1 MIKVRSLFPILTSH
15 PELVYLDSANTTL
28 KSDLLLKALA
38 KYYHHHLTNVGRSG
52 TDWSTWVTKQYQLA
66 HQDAGELVGA
76 KSDNIIFTYSSTY
89 AINMVRYGIQH
100 TLHPGDI
107 ILLTLHEHNS
117 NLLPW
122 LALAK
127 QTGTQVKYMEE
138 LPLSDLSRVKLFS
151 YSLVS
156 NLTGEVYDYHN
167 LTTQIRKQGG
177 LVLVDATQAV
187 PHLDVNIDQLNCNI
201 LVYSAHKVYGM
212 TGLGVLYIAD
222 DQIQSLTPMVYGSQ
236 TFSHIDRSDYELL
249 SSAER
254 FEPGTPNI
262 EGALGLRVGL
272 QLLKAFRH
280 QEEALGEYFLDQLR
294 QHQLDRFLIGS
305 TDPTT
310 RHVPIFSLAHPTVHP
325 HDIAMLLESQQII
338 VRAGKS
344 CADIPAQHLGEAR
357 GVIRASLGIYNT
369 QQDIDRFITGYKQ
382 AINQLGG

>member
-1 MIKVRSLFPILTSH
+1 MTKVRSLFPILTSH

-52 TDWSTWVTKQYQLA
+52 TDWSTWVTRQYQLA
-66 HQDAGELVGA
+66 HQDAGELIGA
-76 KSDNIIFTYSSTY
+76 KSDNIVFTYSSTY
-89 AINMVRYGIQH
+89 AINMVRHGIQH
-100 TLHPGDI
+100 ALHPGDI

-127 QTGTQVKYMEE
+127 QTGARVKYMEE

-156 NLTGEVYDYHN
+156 NLTGKVYDYHN

-187 PHLDVNIDQLNCNI
+187 PHLDVNIDQLNCDF

-222 DQIQSLTPMVYGSQ
+222 DQIQSLIPMVYGSQ
-236 TFSHIDRSDYELL
+236 TFSRIDRSDYELL

-382 AINQLGG
+382 AINRLGG

>member
-1 MIKVRSLFPILTSH
+1 MTKVRSLFPILTSH

-38 KYYHHHLTNVGRSG
+38 KYYHHHLTNIGRSS
-52 TDWSTWVTKQYQLA
+52 TDWSTWVTRQYQLA
-66 HQDAGELVGA
+66 HQDAGELIGV
-76 KSDNIIFTYSSTY
+76 KSDNIVFTYSSTY

-100 TLHPGDI
+100 ALHPGDI

-127 QTGTQVKYMEE
+127 QTGARVKYMEE

-151 YSLVS
+151 YSLAS

-177 LVLVDATQAV
+177 LVLVDATQAI
-187 PHLDVNIDQLNCNI
+187 PHLDVNIDQLNCDF

-272 QLLKAFRH
+272 QLLRAFRH

-294 QHQLDRFLIGS
+294 QHQLDRFLIGPANP
-305 TDPTT
+305 DT
-310 RHVPIFSLAHPTVHP
+310 RRIPIFSLAHPTVHP
-325 HDIAMLLESQQII
+325 HDIAMLLESQQIV

>member
-52 TDWSTWVTKQYQLA
+52 TDWSTWVTRQYQLA
-66 HQDAGELVGA
+66 HQDAGELIGA
-76 KSDNIIFTYSSTY
+76 KSDNIVFTYSSTY

-107 ILLTLHEHNS
+107 ILLTLREHNS

-127 QTGTQVKYMEE
+127 QTGARVKYMEE
-138 LPLSDLSRVKLFS
+138 LLLSDLSRVKLFS
-151 YSLVS
+151 YSLAS
-156 NLTGEVYDYHN
+156 NLTGEIYDYHN

-177 LVLVDATQAV
+177 LVLVDATQAA
-187 PHLDVNIDQLNCNI
+187 PHLDVSVDRLNCDF

-222 DQIQSLTPMVYGSQ
+222 GQIQSLIPMVYGSQ

-272 QLLKAFRH
+272 QLLKAFRR

-294 QHQLDRFLIGS
+294 QHRLDRFLIS
-305 TDPTT
+305 PTDPAT

-382 AINQLGG
+382 AINQLGD

>member
-52 TDWSTWVTKQYQLA
+52 TDWSTWVTRQYQLA
-66 HQDAGELVGA
+66 HQDAGELIGV
-76 KSDNIIFTYSSTY
+76 KSDNIVFTYSSTY
-89 AINMVRYGIQH
+89 AINMVRHGIQH
-100 TLHPGDI
+100 TIHPGDI

-127 QTGTQVKYMEE
+127 QTGAQVKYMEE
-138 LPLSDLSRVKLFS
+138 LPLSDLPMVKLLS

-187 PHLDVNIDQLNCNI
+187 PHLDVSVDQLNCDF

-222 DQIQSLTPMVYGSQ
+222 GQIQSLIPMVYGSQ
-236 TFSHIDRSDYELL
+236 TFSHIDRSDYDLL

-294 QHQLDRFLIGS
+294 QHQLDQLLICS

-382 AINQLGG
+382 AINRLGG

>member
-52 TDWSTWVTKQYQLA
+52 TDWSTWVTRQYQLA
-66 HQDAGELVGA
+66 HQDAGELIGA
-76 KSDNIIFTYSSTY
+76 KSDNIVFTYSSTY
-89 AINMVRYGIQH
+89 AINMVRHGIQH

-127 QTGTQVKYMEE
+127 QTGARVKYMEE

-156 NLTGEVYDYHN
+156 NLTGEIYDYHN

-177 LVLVDATQAV
+177 LVLIDATQAV
-187 PHLDVNIDQLNCNI
+187 PHLDTSVDRLNCDF

-212 TGLGVLYIAD
+212 TGLGVLYIDD
-222 DQIQSLTPMVYGSQ
+222 DQIQSLAPMVYGSQ
-236 TFSHIDRSDYELL
+236 TFSRIDRSDYELL

-272 QLLKAFRH
+272 QLLKAFRR

-294 QHQLDRFLIGS
+294 QHQLDRFLIGPD
-305 TDPTT
+305 DPDT
-310 RHVPIFSLAHPTVHP
+310 RHVSIFSLAHPTVHP

>member
-52 TDWSTWVTKQYQLA
+52 TDWSTWVTRQYQLA
-66 HQDAGELVGA
+66 HQDAGELIGA

-127 QTGTQVKYMEE
+127 QTGARVKYMEE

-156 NLTGEVYDYHN
+156 NLTGEIYDYHN

-187 PHLDVNIDQLNCNI
+187 PHLDVSVDRLNCDF

-222 DQIQSLTPMVYGSQ
+222 DQIQSLIPMVYGSQ
-236 TFSHIDRSDYELL
+236 TFSHIDRSNYELL
-249 SSAER
+249 SSAEQ

-272 QLLKAFRH
+272 QLLKAFRR
-280 QEEALGEYFLDQLR
+280 QEEALGEHFLDQLR
-294 QHQLDRFLIGS
+294 QHQLDQFLIGS

-382 AINQLGG
+382 ALNRLGG

>member
-52 TDWSTWVTKQYQLA
+52 TDWSTWVTRQYQLA
-66 HQDAGELVGA
+66 HQDAGELIGV
-76 KSDNIIFTYSSTY
+76 KSDNIVFTYSSTY
-89 AINMVRYGIQH
+89 AINMVRHGIQH

-127 QTGTQVKYMEE
+127 QTGARVKYMEE

-151 YSLVS
+151 YSLAS
-156 NLTGEVYDYHN
+156 NLTGEIYDYHN

-187 PHLDVNIDQLNCNI
+187 PHLDVSVDRLNCDF

-272 QLLKAFRH
+272 QLLKAFRR
-280 QEEALGEYFLDQLR
+280 QEEALGEYFLSQLR

-305 TDPTT
+305 INPTT

-382 AINQLGG
+382 ALNRLGG

>member
-1 MIKVRSLFPILTSH
+1 MIKVRSLFPILASH

-52 TDWSTWVTKQYQLA
+52 TDWSTWVTRQYQLA
-66 HQDAGELVGA
+66 HQDAGELIGV
-76 KSDNIIFTYSSTY
+76 KSDNIVFTYSSTY
-89 AINMVRYGIQH
+89 AINMVRHGIQH
-100 TLHPGDI
+100 TIHPGDI

-127 QTGTQVKYMEE
+127 QTGAQVKYMEE

-156 NLTGEVYDYHN
+156 NLTGEIYDYHN

-187 PHLDVNIDQLNCNI
+187 PHLDVSVDRLNCDF

-222 DQIQSLTPMVYGSQ
+222 GQIQSLIPMVYGSQ

-272 QLLKAFRH
+272 QLLKAFRR

-294 QHQLDRFLIGS
+294 QHRLDRFLIS
-305 TDPTT
+305 PTDPAT

-382 AINQLGG
+382 AINQLGD

>member
-38 KYYHHHLTNVGRSG
+38 KYYHHHLTNVGRSS
-52 TDWSTWVTKQYQLA
+52 TDWSTWVTRQYQLA
-66 HQDAGELVGA
+66 HQDAGELIGA
-76 KSDNIIFTYSSTY
+76 KSDNIVFTYSSTY

-127 QTGTQVKYMEE
+127 QTGARVKYMEE

-177 LVLVDATQAV
+177 LILVDATQAV
-187 PHLDVNIDQLNCNI
+187 PHLDVSVDRLDCDF

-212 TGLGVLYIAD
+212 TGLGVLYVAD

-236 TFSHIDRSDYELL
+236 TFSRIGRSDYELL

-272 QLLKAFRH
+272 QLLRAFRR
-280 QEEALGEYFLDQLR
+280 QEEALGEYFLSQLR
-294 QHQLDRFLIGS
+294 QHQLDQFLIGS
-305 TDPTT
+305 TDPTA

-325 HDIAMLLESQQII
+325 HDIAMLLESQQIV

-382 AINQLGG
+382 ALNRLGG

>member
-1 MIKVRSLFPILTSH
+1 MTKVRSLFPILTSH

-52 TDWSTWVTKQYQLA
+52 TDWSTWVTRQYQLA
-66 HQDAGELVGA
+66 HQDAGKLIGA
-76 KSDNIIFTYSSTY
+76 KSDNIVFTYSSTY
-89 AINMVRYGIQH
+89 AINMVRYGVQH
-100 TLHPGDI
+100 ALHPGDI

-127 QTGTQVKYMEE
+127 QTGARVKYMEE

-151 YSLVS
+151 YSLAS

-167 LTTQIRKQGG
+167 LTTQIRKQGS

-187 PHLDVNIDQLNCNI
+187 PHLDVSVDRLNCDF

-222 DQIQSLTPMVYGSQ
+222 DQIQSLIPMVYGSQ

-294 QHQLDRFLIGS
+294 QHQLDRFLIGPD
-305 TDPTT
+305 DPDT

-382 AINQLGG
+382 AINRLGG

>member
-28 KSDLLLKALA
+28 KSDLLLKALT

-52 TDWSTWVTKQYQLA
+52 TDWSTWVTRQYQLA
-66 HQDAGELVGA
+66 HQDAGELIGA
-76 KSDNIIFTYSSTY
+76 KSDNIVFTYSSTY

-100 TLHPGDI
+100 ALHPGDI

-127 QTGTQVKYMEE
+127 QTGARVKYMEE

-151 YSLVS
+151 YSLAS
-156 NLTGEVYDYHN
+156 NLTGEIYDYHN

-177 LVLVDATQAV
+177 LVLVDATQAA
-187 PHLDVNIDQLNCNI
+187 PHLDVSIDRLNCDF

-236 TFSHIDRSDYELL
+236 TFSRINRSDYELL

-280 QEEALGEYFLDQLR
+280 REEALGEYFLDQLR
-294 QHQLDRFLIGS
+294 QCQLDRLLIGP

-310 RHVPIFSLAHPTVHP
+310 QHVPIFSLAHPTVHP

>member
-1 MIKVRSLFPILTSH
+1 MTKVRSLFPILTSH

-52 TDWSTWVTKQYQLA
+52 TDWSTWVTRQYQLA
-66 HQDAGELVGA
+66 HQDAGELIGV
-76 KSDNIIFTYSSTY
+76 KSDNIVFTYSSTY
-89 AINMVRYGIQH
+89 AINMVRHGIQH
-100 TLHPGDI
+100 NLHPGDI

-127 QTGTQVKYMEE
+127 QTGARVKYMEE

-151 YSLVS
+151 YSLAS

-177 LVLVDATQAV
+177 LVLVDATQAA
-187 PHLDVNIDQLNCNI
+187 PHLDVNIDQLNCDF

-222 DQIQSLTPMVYGSQ
+222 DQIQSLIPMVYGSQ
-236 TFSHIDRSDYELL
+236 TFSYIDRSDYDLL

-280 QEEALGEYFLDQLR
+280 QEEALGEYFLSQLR

-382 AINQLGG
+382 AINRLGG

>member
-1 MIKVRSLFPILTSH
+1 MIEVRSLFPILTSH

-38 KYYHHHLTNVGRSG
+38 KYYHHHLTNVGRSS
-52 TDWSTWVTKQYQLA
+52 TDWSTWVTRQYQLA
-66 HQDAGELVGA
+66 HQDAGELIGV
-76 KSDNIIFTYSSTY
+76 KSDNIVFTYSSTY

-127 QTGTQVKYMEE
+127 QTGAQVKYMEE
-138 LPLSDLSRVKLFS
+138 LPLSDLPMVKLFS

-187 PHLDVNIDQLNCNI
+187 PHLDVSIDRLNCDF

-222 DQIQSLTPMVYGSQ
+222 DQLQSLAPMVYGSQ

-249 SSAER
+249 SSADR

-272 QLLKAFRH
+272 QLLRAFRH
-280 QEEALGEYFLDQLR
+280 REEALGEYFLDQLR
-294 QHQLDRFLIGS
+294 QHRLDRFLIGS
-305 TDPTT
+305 TDPAA

-325 HDIAMLLESQQII
+325 HDIAMLLESRQII

-344 CADIPAQHLGEAR
+344 CADIPAQHLGETR

-369 QQDIDRFITGYKQ
+369 QQDIDSFITGYEQ
-382 AINQLGG
+382 ALNRLGG

>member
-1 MIKVRSLFPILTSH
+1 MIKVRSLFPILTSY

-52 TDWSTWVTKQYQLA
+52 TDWSTWVTRQYQLA
-66 HQDAGELVGA
+66 HQDAGELIGA
-76 KSDNIIFTYSSTY
+76 KSDNIVFTYSSTY

-100 TLHPGDI
+100 ALHPGDI

-187 PHLDVNIDQLNCNI
+187 PHLDVSVDRLNCDF

-222 DQIQSLTPMVYGSQ
+222 DQIQSLAPMVYGSQ
-236 TFSHIDRSDYELL
+236 TFSHIDRSNYELL

-272 QLLKAFRH
+272 QLLRAFRH

-310 RHVPIFSLAHPTVHP
+310 RHVPIFSLAHPTIHP

-369 QQDIDRFITGYKQ
+369 QQDIDRFIAGYKQ

>member
-1 MIKVRSLFPILTSH
+1 MTKVRSLFPILTSH

-52 TDWSTWVTKQYQLA
+52 TDWSTWVTRQYQLA
-66 HQDAGELVGA
+66 HQDAGELIGA
-76 KSDNIIFTYSSTY
+76 KSDNIVFTYSSTY

-100 TLHPGDI
+100 TFHPGDI

-127 QTGTQVKYMEE
+127 QTGAQVKYMEE

-151 YSLVS
+151 YSLAS

-177 LVLVDATQAV
+177 LVLVDATQAA
-187 PHLDVNIDQLNCNI
+187 PHLDVNIDQLNCDF

-236 TFSHIDRSDYELL
+236 TFSRIDRSDYELL

-305 TDPTT
+305 TDLTT

-369 QQDIDRFITGYKQ
+369 QQDIDRFITGYEQ
-382 AINQLGG
+382 ALNRLGG

>member
-15 PELVYLDSANTTL
+15 PELVYLDSANTAL

-52 TDWSTWVTKQYQLA
+52 TDWSTWVTRQYQLA
-66 HQDAGELVGA
+66 HQDAGELIGV
-76 KSDNIIFTYSSTY
+76 KSDNIVFTYSSTY
-89 AINMVRYGIQH
+89 AINMVRYGIRH
-100 TLHPGDI
+100 ALHPGDI

-127 QTGTQVKYMEE
+127 QTGARVKYMEE

-151 YSLVS
+151 YSLAS
-156 NLTGEVYDYHN
+156 NLTGEIYDYHN

-187 PHLDVNIDQLNCNI
+187 PHLDVNIDQLNCDF

-236 TFSHIDRSDYELL
+236 TFSHIDRSNYELL

-272 QLLKAFRH
+272 QLLKAFRR

-305 TDPTT
+305 INPTT

-382 AINQLGG
+382 AINRLGG

>member
-1 MIKVRSLFPILTSH
+1 MTKVRSLFPILASH

-52 TDWSTWVTKQYQLA
+52 TDWSTWVTRQYQLA
-66 HQDAGELVGA
+66 HQDAGELIGA
-76 KSDNIIFTYSSTY
+76 KSDNIVFTYSSTY
-89 AINMVRYGIQH
+89 AINMVRHGIQH
-100 TLHPGDI
+100 ALHPGDI

-127 QTGTQVKYMEE
+127 QTGAQVKYMEE

-151 YSLVS
+151 YSLAS

-167 LTTQIRKQGG
+167 LATQIRKQGG
-177 LVLVDATQAV
+177 LVLVDTTQAV
-187 PHLDVNIDQLNCNI
+187 PHLDVSIDQLSCDF

-222 DQIQSLTPMVYGSQ
+222 DQIQSLIPMVYGSQ
-236 TFSHIDRSDYELL
+236 TFSRIDRSDYELL
-249 SSAER
+249 SSARR

-280 QEEALGEYFLDQLR
+280 QEEALGEYFLSQLR
-294 QHQLDRFLIGS
+294 QHRLDRFLIGP

-382 AINQLGG
+382 AINRLGG

>member
-1 MIKVRSLFPILTSH
+1 MIKVRSLFPILTSY

-52 TDWSTWVTKQYQLA
+52 TDWSTWVTRQYQLA
-66 HQDAGELVGA
+66 HQDAGELIGA
-76 KSDNIIFTYSSTY
+76 KSDNIVFTYSSTY

-100 TLHPGDI
+100 ALHPGDI

-187 PHLDVNIDQLNCNI
+187 PHLDVSIDRLNCNF

-222 DQIQSLTPMVYGSQ
+222 DQLQSLIPMVYGSQ
-236 TFSHIDRSDYELL
+236 TFSYIDRSDYELL
-249 SSAER
+249 PSAER

-294 QHQLDRFLIGS
+294 QHRLDRFLIGP

>member
-52 TDWSTWVTKQYQLA
+52 TDWSTWVTRQYQLA
-66 HQDAGELVGA
+66 HQDAGGLIGV
-76 KSDNIIFTYSSTY
+76 KSDNIVFTYSSTY

-100 TLHPGDI
+100 ALHPGDI

-127 QTGTQVKYMEE
+127 QTGARVKYMEE
-138 LPLSDLSRVKLFS
+138 LPLSDLSKVKLFS

-156 NLTGEVYDYHN
+156 NLTGEIYDYHN

-187 PHLDVNIDQLNCNI
+187 PHLDVNIDQLNCDF

-222 DQIQSLTPMVYGSQ
+222 DQIQSLIPMVYGSQ

-272 QLLKAFRH
+272 QLLKVFRR

-294 QHQLDRFLIGS
+294 QHQLDQFLIGP
-305 TDPTT
+305 TDPAT

-382 AINQLGG
+382 TINRLGG

>member
-1 MIKVRSLFPILTSH
+1 MTKVRSLFPILTGH

-38 KYYHHHLTNVGRSG
+38 KYYHHHLTNVGRSS
-52 TDWSTWVTKQYQLA
+52 TDWSTWVTRQYQLA
-66 HQDAGELVGA
+66 HQDAGGLIGA
-76 KSDNIIFTYSSTY
+76 KSDNIVFTYSSTY
-89 AINMVRYGIQH
+89 AINMVRHGIQH

-151 YSLVS
+151 YSLAS

-187 PHLDVNIDQLNCNI
+187 PHLDVSVDQLNCDF

-222 DQIQSLTPMVYGSQ
+222 DRLQSLTPMVYGSQ

-272 QLLKAFRH
+272 QLLKAFRR

-294 QHQLDRFLIGS
+294 QHQLDQFLIGS

-369 QQDIDRFITGYKQ
+369 QQDIDRFVTGYEQ
-382 AINQLGG
+382 ALNRLGG

>member
-1 MIKVRSLFPILTSH
+1 MIKVRSLFPILASH

-52 TDWSTWVTKQYQLA
+52 TDWSTWVTRQYQLA
-66 HQDAGELVGA
+66 HQDAGELIGV
-76 KSDNIIFTYSSTY
+76 KSDNIVFTYSSTY

-100 TLHPGDI
+100 ALHPGDI

-127 QTGTQVKYMEE
+127 QTGARVKYMEE

-187 PHLDVNIDQLNCNI
+187 PHLDVSVDQLNCDF

-222 DQIQSLTPMVYGSQ
+222 DQLQSLAPMVYGSQ
-236 TFSHIDRSDYELL
+236 TFSHIDRSNYDLL
-249 SSAER
+249 SSAGR

-272 QLLKAFRH
+272 QLLKAFRR

-294 QHQLDRFLIGS
+294 QCQLDRLLIGP
-305 TDPTT
+305 TDPTI

-369 QQDIDRFITGYKQ
+369 RQDIDRFITGYKQ
-382 AINQLGG
+382 ALNRLGG

>member
-1 MIKVRSLFPILTSH
+1 MTKVRSLFPILTDH

-38 KYYHHHLTNVGRSG
+38 KYYHHHLTNIGRSS
-52 TDWSTWVTKQYQLA
+52 TDWSTWVTRQYQLA
-66 HQDAGELVGA
+66 HQDAGELIGA
-76 KSDNIIFTYSSTY
+76 KSDNIVFTYSSTY

-156 NLTGEVYDYHN
+156 NLTGEIYDYHN

-187 PHLDVNIDQLNCNI
+187 PHLDVSVDRLNCDF

-222 DQIQSLTPMVYGSQ
+222 GQIQSLIPMVYGSQ
-236 TFSHIDRSDYELL
+236 TFSHIDRSNYELL

-272 QLLKAFRH
+272 QLLKAFRR

-310 RHVPIFSLAHPTVHP
+310 RRIPILSLAHPTVHP

-382 AINQLGG
+382 AINRLGG

>member
-1 MIKVRSLFPILTSH
+1 MTKVRSLFPILTSH

-52 TDWSTWVTKQYQLA
+52 TDWSTWVTRQYQLA
-66 HQDAGELVGA
+66 HQDAGELIGV
-76 KSDNIIFTYSSTY
+76 KSDNIVFTYSSTY

-100 TLHPGDI
+100 ALHPGDI

-127 QTGTQVKYMEE
+127 QTGARVKYMEE

-151 YSLVS
+151 YSLAS
-156 NLTGEVYDYHN
+156 NLTGEIYDYHN

-187 PHLDVNIDQLNCNI
+187 PHLDVSVDRLNCNF

-222 DQIQSLTPMVYGSQ
+222 DQIQSLVPMVYGSQ
-236 TFSHIDRSDYELL
+236 TFSHINRSDYELL

-272 QLLKAFRH
+272 QLLKAFRR
-280 QEEALGEYFLDQLR
+280 QEEALGEYFLDQLQ
-294 QHQLDRFLIGS
+294 QHQLDRFLIS
-305 TDPTT
+305 PTDPAT

-382 AINQLGG
+382 AINRLGG

>member
-52 TDWSTWVTKQYQLA
+52 TDWSTWVTRQYQLA
-66 HQDAGELVGA
+66 HQDAGELIGA
-76 KSDNIIFTYSSTY
+76 KSDSIIFTYSSTY
-89 AINMVRYGIQH
+89 AINMVRHGIQH

-127 QTGTQVKYMEE
+127 QTGARVKYMEE

-167 LTTQIRKQGG
+167 LTAQIRKQGG

-187 PHLDVNIDQLNCNI
+187 PHLDVSIDRLNCDF

-222 DQIQSLTPMVYGSQ
+222 DQIQSLVPMVYGSQ
-236 TFSHIDRSDYELL
+236 TFSHINRSDYELL

-280 QEEALGEYFLDQLR
+280 REEALGEYFLDQLR
-294 QHQLDRFLIGS
+294 QHQLDRFLIGPD
-305 TDPTT
+305 DPDT

-369 QQDIDRFITGYKQ
+369 RQDIDRFITGYKQ

>member
-1 MIKVRSLFPILTSH
+1 MTKVRSLFPILASH

-52 TDWSTWVTKQYQLA
+52 TDWSTWVTGQYQLA
-66 HQDAGELVGA
+66 HQDAGGLIGA
-76 KSDNIIFTYSSTY
+76 KSDNIVFTYSSTY
-89 AINMVRYGIQH
+89 AINMVRHGIQH

-107 ILLTLHEHNS
+107 VLLTLHEHNS

-127 QTGTQVKYMEE
+127 QTGAQVKYMEE

-151 YSLVS
+151 YSLAS
-156 NLTGEVYDYHN
+156 NLTGEIYDYHN
-167 LTTQIRKQGG
+167 LATQIRKQGG

-187 PHLDVNIDQLNCNI
+187 PHLDVSIDQLNCDF

-222 DQIQSLTPMVYGSQ
+222 DQIQSLIPMVYGSQ
-236 TFSHIDRSDYELL
+236 TFSRIDRSDYELL
-249 SSAER
+249 SSARR

-272 QLLKAFRH
+272 QLLKAFRR

-294 QHQLDRFLIGS
+294 QHQLDRFLIGP
-305 TDPTT
+305 TDPDT
-310 RHVPIFSLAHPTVHP
+310 RRVPIFSLAHPTIHP

-369 QQDIDRFITGYKQ
+369 QQDIDCFITGYKQ
-382 AINQLGG
+382 AINRLGG

>member
-52 TDWSTWVTKQYQLA
+52 TDWSTWVTRQYQLA
-66 HQDAGELVGA
+66 HQDAGELIGV
-76 KSDNIIFTYSSTY
+76 KSDNIVFTYSSTY
-89 AINMVRYGIQH
+89 AINMVRHGIQH
-100 TLHPGDI
+100 TIHPGDI

-127 QTGTQVKYMEE
+127 QTGAQVKYMEE

-187 PHLDVNIDQLNCNI
+187 PHLDVNIDQLNCDF

-212 TGLGVLYIAD
+212 TGLGVLYIAN
-222 DQIQSLTPMVYGSQ
+222 DQLQSLVPMVYGSQ

-249 SSAER
+249 LSAER

-272 QLLKAFRH
+272 QLLKAFRR

-294 QHQLDRFLIGS
+294 QHQLDRFLIGPD
-305 TDPTT
+305 DPDT

-357 GVIRASLGIYNT
+357 GVIRASLGIYNA

-382 AINQLGG
+382 AINRLGG

>member
-1 MIKVRSLFPILTSH
+1 MTKVRSLFPILTSH

-52 TDWSTWVTKQYQLA
+52 TDWSTWVTRQYQLA
-66 HQDAGELVGA
+66 HQDAGELIGA
-76 KSDNIIFTYSSTY
+76 KSDNIVFTYSSTY
-89 AINMVRYGIQH
+89 AINMVRHGIQH

-127 QTGTQVKYMEE
+127 QTGARVKYMEE
-138 LPLSDLSRVKLFS
+138 LPLSDLPMVKLLS

-187 PHLDVNIDQLNCNI
+187 PHLDVNIDQLNCNF

-236 TFSHIDRSDYELL
+236 TFSHINRSDYELL

-294 QHQLDRFLIGS
+294 QHQLDRFLIGPD
-305 TDPTT
+305 DPTT

>member
-38 KYYHHHLTNVGRSG
+38 KYYHHHLTNVGRSS
-52 TDWSTWVTKQYQLA
+52 TDWSTWVTRQYQLA
-66 HQDAGELVGA
+66 HQDAGELIRA
-76 KSDNIIFTYSSTY
+76 KSDNIVFTYSSTY
-89 AINMVRYGIQH
+89 AINMVRHGIQH

-127 QTGTQVKYMEE
+127 QTGARVKYMEE

-187 PHLDVNIDQLNCNI
+187 PHLDVNIDQLNCDF

-272 QLLKAFRH
+272 QLLKAFRR

-310 RHVPIFSLAHPTVHP
+310 RRIPILSLAHPTVHP

-382 AINQLGG
+382 AINRLGG

>member
-1 MIKVRSLFPILTSH
+1 MTKVRSLFPILTSH

-38 KYYHHHLTNVGRSG
+38 KYYHHHLTNVGRSS
-52 TDWSTWVTKQYQLA
+52 TDWSTWATRQYQLA
-66 HQDAGELVGA
+66 HQDAGELIGV
-76 KSDNIIFTYSSTY
+76 KSDNIVFTYSSTY

-100 TLHPGDI
+100 ALHPGDI

-127 QTGTQVKYMEE
+127 QTGAQVKYMEE

-156 NLTGEVYDYHN
+156 NLTGEIYDYHN

-187 PHLDVNIDQLNCNI
+187 PHLDVSIDRLNCDF

-222 DQIQSLTPMVYGSQ
+222 GQIQSLIPMVYGSQ
-236 TFSHIDRSDYELL
+236 TFSRIDRSDYELL

-280 QEEALGEYFLDQLR
+280 QEEALGEYFLSQLR
-294 QHQLDRFLIGS
+294 QHQLDRFLIGPD
-305 TDPTT
+305 DPTT
-310 RHVPIFSLAHPTVHP
+310 RNVPIFSLAHPTVHP

-344 CADIPAQHLGEAR
+344 CADIPAQHLGEAQ

-369 QQDIDRFITGYKQ
+369 RQDIDRFITGYKQ

>member
-38 KYYHHHLTNVGRSG
+38 KYYHHHLTNVGRSS
-52 TDWSTWVTKQYQLA
+52 TDWSTWVTRQYQLA
-66 HQDAGELVGA
+66 HQDARELVGA

-127 QTGTQVKYMEE
+127 QTGARVKYMEE

-151 YSLVS
+151 YSLAS

-187 PHLDVNIDQLNCNI
+187 PHLDVSVDRLNCDF

-236 TFSHIDRSDYELL
+236 TFSHINRSNYDLL

-280 QEEALGEYFLDQLR
+280 QEEALGEYFLSQLR
-294 QHQLDRFLIGS
+294 QHQLDQLLICS

-382 AINQLGG
+382 AINRLGG

>member
-1 MIKVRSLFPILTSH
+1 MTKVRSLFPILTSH
-15 PELVYLDSANTTL
+15 PELAYLDSANTTL

-52 TDWSTWVTKQYQLA
+52 TDWSTWVTRQYQLA
-66 HQDAGELVGA
+66 HQDAGGLIGA
-76 KSDNIIFTYSSTY
+76 KNDNIVFTYSSTY

-100 TLHPGDI
+100 ALHPGDI

-127 QTGTQVKYMEE
+127 QTGARVKYMEE

-151 YSLVS
+151 YSLAS
-156 NLTGEVYDYHN
+156 NLTGEIYDYHN
-167 LTTQIRKQGG
+167 LTTQIRKQGS

-187 PHLDVNIDQLNCNI
+187 PHLDVSIDRLNCDF

-222 DQIQSLTPMVYGSQ
+222 DQLQSLIPMVYGSQ
-236 TFSHIDRSDYELL
+236 TFSYIDRSDYELL
-249 SSAER
+249 PSAER

-272 QLLKAFRH
+272 QLLRAFRH
-280 QEEALGEYFLDQLR
+280 REEALGEYFLDQLR
-294 QHQLDRFLIGS
+294 QHRLDRFLIS
-305 TDPTT
+305 PTDPTT

-344 CADIPAQHLGEAR
+344 CADIPAQHLGKAR

>member
-52 TDWSTWVTKQYQLA
+52 TDWSTWVTRQYQLA
-66 HQDAGELVGA
+66 HQDAGELIGA
-76 KSDNIIFTYSSTY
+76 KSDNIVFTYSSTY

-127 QTGTQVKYMEE
+127 QTGAQVKYMEE

-167 LTTQIRKQGG
+167 LATQIRKQGG
-177 LVLVDATQAV
+177 LVLVDATQAI
-187 PHLDVNIDQLNCNI
+187 PHLDVSVDQLNCNF

-222 DQIQSLTPMVYGSQ
+222 DQIQSLIPMVYGSQ
-236 TFSHIDRSDYELL
+236 TFSRIDRSDYELL
-249 SSAER
+249 SSAGR

-272 QLLKAFRH
+272 QLLRAFRR
-280 QEEALGEYFLDQLR
+280 QEEALGEYFFSQLR
-294 QHQLDRFLIGS
+294 QHQLDQFLIGS

-369 QQDIDRFITGYKQ
+369 RQDIDRFITGYKQ
-382 AINQLGG
+382 ALNRLGG

>member
-52 TDWSTWVTKQYQLA
+52 TDWSTWVTRQYQLA
-66 HQDAGELVGA
+66 HQDAGELIGA
-76 KSDNIIFTYSSTY
+76 KSDNIVFTYSSTY

-100 TLHPGDI
+100 ALHPGDI

-127 QTGTQVKYMEE
+127 QTGAQVKYMEE

-177 LVLVDATQAV
+177 LILVDATQAV
-187 PHLDVNIDQLNCNI
+187 PHLDVSIDRLNCDF
-201 LVYSAHKVYGM
+201 LVYSAHKIYGM

-222 DQIQSLTPMVYGSQ
+222 DQIQSLVPMVYGSQ
-236 TFSHIDRSDYELL
+236 TFSHINRSDYELL

-272 QLLKAFRH
+272 QLLKAFRR

-294 QHQLDRFLIGS
+294 QHQLDRFLIS
-305 TDPTT
+305 PTNPDA
-310 RHVPIFSLAHPTVHP
+310 RRIPILSLAHPTVHP

-382 AINQLGG
+382 AINRLGG

>member
-52 TDWSTWVTKQYQLA
+52 TDWSTWVTRQYQLA
-66 HQDAGELVGA
+66 HQDAGELIGA

-127 QTGTQVKYMEE
+127 QTGARVKYMEE

-151 YSLVS
+151 YSLAS

-187 PHLDVNIDQLNCNI
+187 PHLDVSVDRLNCDF

-222 DQIQSLTPMVYGSQ
+222 DQIQSLVPMVYGSQ
-236 TFSHIDRSDYELL
+236 TFSRIDRSDYELL
-249 SSAER
+249 SSAGR

-272 QLLKAFRH
+272 QLLRAFRR
-280 QEEALGEYFLDQLR
+280 QEEALGEYFFSQLR
-294 QHQLDRFLIGS
+294 QHQLDQFLIGS

-344 CADIPAQHLGEAR
+344 CANIPAQHLGEAR

-369 QQDIDRFITGYKQ
+369 RQDIDRFITGYKQ

>member
-52 TDWSTWVTKQYQLA
+52 TDWSTWVTRQYQLA
-66 HQDAGELVGA
+66 HQDAGELIGA
-76 KSDNIIFTYSSTY
+76 KSDNIVFTYSSTY
-89 AINMVRYGIQH
+89 AINMVRHGIQH
-100 TLHPGDI
+100 TLRPGDI

-127 QTGTQVKYMEE
+127 QTGARVKYMEE
-138 LPLSDLSRVKLFS
+138 LPLSNLSRVKLFS

-156 NLTGEVYDYHN
+156 NLTGEIYDYHN

-177 LVLVDATQAV
+177 LVLVDATQAA
-187 PHLDVNIDQLNCNI
+187 PHLDVSIDRLNCDF

-212 TGLGVLYIAD
+212 TGLGVLYITD
-222 DQIQSLTPMVYGSQ
+222 DQIQSLIPMVYGSQ

-272 QLLKAFRH
+272 QLLRAFRH
-280 QEEALGEYFLDQLR
+280 REKALGEYFLDQLR
-294 QHQLDRFLIGS
+294 QHRLDRFLIGPANP
-305 TDPTT
+305 DT
-310 RHVPIFSLAHPTVHP
+310 RRIPIFSLAHPTVHP

-382 AINQLGG
+382 AINRLGD

>member
-1 MIKVRSLFPILTSH
+1 MTKVRSLFPILTSH

-52 TDWSTWVTKQYQLA
+52 TDWSTWVTRQYQLA
-66 HQDAGELVGA
+66 HQDAGELIGA
-76 KSDNIIFTYSSTY
+76 KSDNIVFTYSSTY
-89 AINMVRYGIQH
+89 AINMVRHDIQR
-100 TLHPGDI
+100 TIHPGDI

-127 QTGTQVKYMEE
+127 QTGARVKYMEE

-151 YSLVS
+151 YSLAS
-156 NLTGEVYDYHN
+156 NLTGEIYDYHN

-187 PHLDVNIDQLNCNI
+187 PHLDVSVDRLNCDF

-222 DQIQSLTPMVYGSQ
+222 DQIQSLIPMVYGSQ

-272 QLLKAFRH
+272 QLLKAFRR

-294 QHQLDRFLIGS
+294 QHQLDRFLIS
-305 TDPTT
+305 PADPTT

>member
-52 TDWSTWVTKQYQLA
+52 TDWSTWVTRQYQLA
-66 HQDAGELVGA
+66 HQDAGELIGA
-76 KSDNIIFTYSSTY
+76 KSDNIVFTYSSTY

-187 PHLDVNIDQLNCNI
+187 PHLDVSVDRLNCDF

-236 TFSHIDRSDYELL
+236 TFSRIDRSDYELL

-294 QHQLDRFLIGS
+294 QHQLDRFLIGPD
-305 TDPTT
+305 DPDT

>member
-1 MIKVRSLFPILTSH
+1 MTKVRSLFPILTSH

-52 TDWSTWVTKQYQLA
+52 TDWSTWVTRQYQLA
-66 HQDAGELVGA
+66 HQDAGELIGA
-76 KSDNIIFTYSSTY
+76 KSDNIVFTYSSTY
-89 AINMVRYGIQH
+89 AINMVRHGIQH

-127 QTGTQVKYMEE
+127 QTGARVKYMEE
-138 LPLSDLSRVKLFS
+138 LPLSDLPMVKLLS

-156 NLTGEVYDYHN
+156 NLTGEIYDYHN

-187 PHLDVNIDQLNCNI
+187 PHLDVNIDRLNCDF

-222 DQIQSLTPMVYGSQ
+222 DQLQSLAPMVYGSQ
-236 TFSHIDRSDYELL
+236 TFSRIDRSDYELL